1 MRSAA
6 VILVVAALLVLFAA
20 QLDSASAANEPGDVT
35 VPAAGSVKPEGPAL
49 RPLPPSDGAEAL
61 FREVGMFG
69 DWAADCGRPASVD
82 NPHVSVTTPSAG
94 LVLENNDVG
103 PDYAANRYS
112 VLGARRLPGN
122 WIEVSV
128 IFRPGAPGEERQTL
142 VFEMGK
148 GTRRTIFNR
157 ADDGEVRVKNGVVL
171 SRGIKTPVLRK
182 CG

>member
-6 VILVVAALLVLFAA
+6 VFLIIAAFIAPAGLSHATNEAGNSARRGA
-20 QLDSASAANEPGDVT
+20 QPE
-35 VPAAGSVKPEGPAL
+35 VPAIQ
-49 RPLPPSDGAEAL
+49 PLPEPSDATEVV
-61 FREVGMFG
+61 FRDVGMFG
-69 DWAADCGRPASVD
+69 TWARDCGRPASLD
-82 NPHVSVTTPSAG
+82 NPHVSVSSPSAG

-103 PDYAANRYS
+103 PDYAPNRYS
-112 VLGARRLPGN
+112 VLSARKLPGT
-122 WIEVSV
+122 WIEVNV

-142 VFEMGK
+142 VFEMRD

-157 ADDGEVRVKNGVVL
+157 VDGGEVRVRNGVVL

>member
-6 VILVVAALLVLFAA
+6 VIAIVAALLVPFAA
-20 QLDSASAANEPGDVT
+20 TSDVTFAANEPGDVT
-35 VPAAGSVKPEGPAL
+35 APALGPATPDSPAL
-49 RPLPPSDGAEAL
+49 KPLPPSDGAEAL

-69 DWAADCGRPASVD
+69 DWAADCGRPASLD

-103 PDYAANRYS
+103 PNYAANRYS
-112 VLGARRLPGN
+112 VLDARRLPGN
-122 WIEVSV
+122 WIEVNV

-157 ADDGEVRVKNGVVL
+157 ADDGEVRVKNGIVL